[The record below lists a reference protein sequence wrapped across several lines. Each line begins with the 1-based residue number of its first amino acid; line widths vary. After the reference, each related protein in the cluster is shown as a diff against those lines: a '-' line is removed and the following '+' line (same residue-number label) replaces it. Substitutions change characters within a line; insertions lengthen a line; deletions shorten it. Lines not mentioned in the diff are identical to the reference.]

1 MTTLIAHLSDLH
13 FGSEEPGAAE
23 ALSEALRGLGL
34 DLVLI
39 SGDLTMAARNRE
51 FIAAKRFV
59 DTMNAPV
66 LMVPGNHDISPYKL
80 VERFVQPYRRWR
92 RHLTT
97 TIEPSWCNDEV
108 AVIGLNTARRMR
120 FRLDWSLG
128 SVSRAQMAGLRRRFE
143 AMTNQR
149 FRIVAAHHPFL
160 MDGETE
166 GVHAG
171 PRQLVNRASGALAA
185 LAAER
190 VDIVASGHLHR
201 TYTAQ
206 YAVNGPSAH
215 TLHVI
220 QAGTALSAR
229 TRGEPNSFN
238 LIRATNCR
246 LTVHIVRRT
255 EAGWTEDTSSLVDIQ
270 KPLSA
275 AAAS

>member
-1 MTTLIAHLSDLH
+1 MTTSIAHLSDLH
-13 FGSEEPGAAE
+13 FGSEAPGAADE
-23 ALSEALRGLGL
+23 LGETLRGLHL

-51 FIAAKRFV
+51 FMAARRFV

-97 TIEPSWCNDEV
+97 AIEPSWCNDDV

-120 FRLDWSLG
+120 FKLDWSLG
-128 SVSRAQMAGLRRRFE
+128 SVSRAQIRALRHRFK
-143 AMTNQR
+143 AMSAQP

-171 PRQLVNRASGALAA
+171 PRQLVNRASRALAV

-190 VDIVASGHLHR
+190 VDVVASGHLHR

-206 YAVNGPSAH
+206 YAVKGPAAH

-238 LIRATNCR
+238 LIRATDRR

-255 EAGWTEDTSSLVDIQ
+255 TAGWTEDTSTLVDIQ
-270 KPLSA
+270 KPDA
-275 AAAS
+275 ATAAS